1 MKKFLTGVIAMGI
14 ISILTGC
21 TRTAPINPQESVK
34 STKES
39 AEVTKSVSHRTKSK
53 DPVTIDYADYP
64 ENFMIQL
71 IADQE
76 YVLKNNDSSVNF
88 SATTHALLKSNQILK
103 YADLTSDLSRTVY
116 YRKTE
121 PVLIHY
127 NNKDYIWICEESKD
141 GQLISASFFYPTEYN
156 SFGSDNGNVNLAIGD
171 EILDPADFIMTKSV
185 NCFGSSTS
193 TVHYYVNDQ
202 GKPEELSTDDEYYYI
217 DEPYTEEVLS
227 LDDDI
232 KAWVYKD
239 MDASKSSVTKLPAGT
254 TFRRLRI
261 PQNAEYQYVE
271 GILDD
276 GRVMRVIEEYWFS
289 EPTAYQA
296 MLDKDANQFGY
307 SVVQ

>member
-1 MKKFLTGVIAMGI
+1 MLH
-14 ISILTGC
+14 SIRKLVYNHTN
-21 TRTAPINPQESVK
+21 RTQHASQRCGPRWVFQFVGES
-34 STKES
+34 
-39 AEVTKSVSHRTKSK
+39 
-53 DPVTIDYADYP
+53 
-64 ENFMIQL
+64 
-71 IADQE
+71 
-76 YVLKNNDSSVNF
+76 
-88 SATTHALLKSNQILK
+88 
-103 YADLTSDLSRTVY
+103 
-116 YRKTE
+116 
-121 PVLIHY
+121 
-127 NNKDYIWICEESKD
+127 
-141 GQLISASFFYPTEYN
+141 ISASFFYPTEYN